1 MQLLVD
7 TERREGRVNG
17 RNWREA
23 DAIELR
29 RARMETQLDMNKDKE
44 EKAEYVGGPKPNGTV
59 KGSVTGA

>member
-29 RARMETQLDMNKDKE
+29 RPRMETQLDMNKGEE
-44 EKAEYVGGPKPNGTV
+44 EKAEYVGGPTELV
-59 KGSVTGA
+59 KVE

>member
-1 MQLLVD
+1 MD

-17 RNWREA
+17 RNRRVA

-29 RARMETQLDMNKDKE
+29 RARMETQLDMNKDE
-44 EKAEYVGGPKPNGTV
+44 QEKAEYVGGPKPNGTV